1 MYNSTSALHSS
12 AVRTFTQDGITNVL
26 TAMHNDVIKWIHFP
40 RYWPFVVEIHRW
52 IPLKRPVTRSFDVFF
67 DLRLNKWLSKQ
78 SRRWGFETPS
88 RSLWRHSN
96 GGNDNHQEQGGT
108 NQNSTTN
115 KLRLVQHFDFQLQI
129 YKDYGENRQTWHKLA
144 YLIWRV
150 QMSWH
155 QASVRSPATVILT
168 CMQLLPRLGSQ
179 NLYSARVVTVK
190 RWSQTGY

>member
-1 MYNSTSALHSS
+1 MTSSNGYIFRVTGPLWWKFTGEFPSKGQWRGALMFSLICVWTS
-12 AVRTFTQDGITNVL
+12 GWVNNRGAG
-26 TAMHNDVIKWIHFP
+26 
-40 RYWPFVVEIHRW
+40 
-52 IPLKRPVTRSFDVFF
+52 
-67 DLRLNKWLSKQ
+67 DLR
-78 SRRWGFETPS
+78 
-88 RSLWRHSN
+88 RHR
-96 GGNDNHQEQGGT
+96 DHCDVTVMEAMIIIKTQGGT

-190 RWSQTGY
+190 RWSLTGY